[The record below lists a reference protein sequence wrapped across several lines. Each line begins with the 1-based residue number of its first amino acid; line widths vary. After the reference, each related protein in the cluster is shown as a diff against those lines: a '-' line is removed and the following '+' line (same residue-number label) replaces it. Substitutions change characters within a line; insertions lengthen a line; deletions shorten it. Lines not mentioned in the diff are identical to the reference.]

1 MSIYFVLLQKNNFL
15 MEKFFE
21 KLDLAVKN
29 NALVK
34 MTLSKP
40 VAKYNELRNIYI
52 KPIMLKDNKMY

>member
-1 MSIYFVLLQKNNFL
+1 